1 METNPT
7 DFRVKEGEKVDLHD
21 WPTEVD
27 PVYNSKKAYKKLLRK
42 HVARLI
48 VSRILVET
56 LEGLEM
62 SYPQVSEE
70 RQKELQSIRDNLAHD
85 DVG

>member
-70 RQKELQSIRDNLAHD
+70 RQKELQSIRDKLAHD